1 MAEVKIV
8 VIDGIRYREDDAKR
22 RGLLADK
29 PAATPDADAAAE
41 AKAKEP
47 ADAKAAAAAKKEA
60 EDAAKAAEA
69 EKAKQPANK
78 SATPATK

>member
-1 MAEVKIV
+1 MTEVKIV

-22 RGLLADK
+22 RGLLADT
-29 PAATPDADAAAE
+29 PAETPVTDAEAE
-41 AKAKEP
+41 AKAKEA

-60 EDAAKAAEA
+60 DDAAKAAEA
-69 EKAKQPANK
+69 EKSKQPANK